1 MACKAIGDT
10 DDQQEKN
17 EILVETTI
25 STLAGVASG
34 IALTFFLVS
43 NPVGWAIAI
52 GLSVGA
58 AVGSY
63 GLGKVAANVYSTSW
77 LKEHDLVAMT
87 NVDELCN

>member
-1 MACKAIGDT
+1 
-10 DDQQEKN
+10 
-17 EILVETTI
+17 LVETTV
-25 STLAGVASG
+25 STFVGVASG

-63 GLGKVAANVYSTSW
+63 GTGKAFAKIYSSTW